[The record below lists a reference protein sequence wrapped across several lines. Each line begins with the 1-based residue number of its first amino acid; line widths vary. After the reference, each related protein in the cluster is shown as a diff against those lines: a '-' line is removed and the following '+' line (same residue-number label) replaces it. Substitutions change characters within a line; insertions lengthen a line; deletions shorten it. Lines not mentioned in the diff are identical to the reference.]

1 MNKKKHNKM
10 ERFIIQDSQ
19 SGCMIESFATFE
31 EAFSTLRGYVKEDIM
46 EMDYTPNFYEIKDTE
61 TGKLFDEDGNQK

>member
-1 MNKKKHNKM
+1 MKT

-46 EMDYTPNFYEIKDTE
+46 EMDYTPNFYEIKDIE

>member
-1 MNKKKHNKM
+1 
-10 ERFIIQDSQ
+10 
-19 SGCMIESFATFE
+19 MISSFNTFE

-46 EMDYTPNFYEIKDTE
+46 DMDYTPDFYEIKDIE

>member
-1 MNKKKHNKM
+1 M

-19 SGCMIESFATFE
+19 SGYMISSFNTFE

-46 EMDYTPNFYEIKDTE
+46 DMNYTPNFYEIKDME

>member
-1 MNKKKHNKM
+1 M

-46 EMDYTPNFYEIKDTE
+46 EMDYTPNFYEIKDIE
-61 TGKLFDEDGNQK
+61 TDKLFDEDGNQK